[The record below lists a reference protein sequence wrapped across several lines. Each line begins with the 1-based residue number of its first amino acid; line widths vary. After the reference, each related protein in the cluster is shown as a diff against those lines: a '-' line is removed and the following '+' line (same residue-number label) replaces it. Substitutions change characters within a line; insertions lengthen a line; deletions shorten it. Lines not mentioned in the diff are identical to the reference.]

1 MNKKLVAL
9 VGSVVMLGGVVAG
22 AASCGKRDKS
32 EFTVAYL
39 AGGRGESYVENWW
52 RALKRPITSSS
63 I

>member
-32 EFTVAYL
+32 EFTVA
-39 AGGRGESYVENWW
+39 
-52 RALKRPITSSS
+52 
-63 I
+63 